1 MNNIKV
7 RLNKNALLSNVAEFA
22 RICSGYGKIMA
33 VVKAN
38 AYGHGLEET
47 VTILGSTPV
56 RRFGVFTLDEAIRVR
71 NIIPDSDVLIFQSL
85 FNDELREAIERRFD
99 VTVGSFDNLQN
110 LVEITRS
117 VRTPPSIHLK
127 VETGTNRQG
136 ITGGEIDKVSDLLS
150 QNKRIRLKGIYT
162 HFANIEDTTDHS
174 YAFLQLSNYGI
185 LVNDF
190 SKNGI
195 NFEYRHT
202 ACSAATILFPETHLD
217 LVRIG
222 ISLYGHWPS
231 RETFISAGHLNIK
244 KPNLIPVMSIV
255 SKIIQ
260 IKSIKASDYIGYGCS
275 YRATRDMKIG
285 ILPIGYANGYLR
297 AFSNRSYV
305 IAKGRRAPVV
315 GRVCMNM
322 TIIDITDIPGIRLF
336 DEVILLGRD
345 GNENISAEDLASIA
359 GTINYEILTLVD
371 PLAERE
377 II

>member
-7 RLNKNALLSNVAEFA
+7 RLNRDALLNNVSEFA
-22 RICSGYGKIMA
+22 RICSDYRKIMA

-38 AYGHGLEET
+38 AYGHGLEEI
-47 VTILGSTPV
+47 VMILGSTPV
-56 RRFGVFTLDEAIRVR
+56 RKFGVFTLDEAIRVR

-85 FNDELREAIERRFD
+85 FNDELREAIERGFD
-99 VTVGSFDNLQN
+99 ITVGSLDNLQN
-110 LVEITRS
+110 LVGITRS
-117 VRTPPSIHLK
+117 VRNRPAIHLK

-136 ITGGEIDKVSDLLS
+136 ITADEIDKVSDLLS
-150 QNKRIRLKGIYT
+150 QNKKIRLRGIYT

-174 YAFLQLSNYGI
+174 CAFLQLSNYRT
-185 LVNDF
+185 LVNNF

-195 NFEYRHT
+195 NFEKRHT
-202 ACSAATILFPETHLD
+202 ACSAAAILFSETHLD

-244 KPNLIPVMSIV
+244 RPNLVPVMSVV

-260 IKSIKASDYIGYGCS
+260 IKSVKASDYIGYGCS

-285 ILPIGYANGYLR
+285 ILPVGYSNGYLR

-305 IAKGRRAPVV
+305 ITKGRRAPVV

-322 TIIDITDIPGIRLF
+322 TMIDITDIPGIKLF